1 MSVKKLLLIALLM
14 VALISVGI
22 NALIMGSLT
31 DRFFVSYLKD
41 TYENHVEQ
49 IKNYSLQVLLYGTST
64 PEQLRAD
71 LETHLID
78 PIYRI
83 RLFDKD
89 GRLLADVSSD
99 YHIKGMMMDGR
110 MARMRPT
117 SDEATDQYPLVEQGV
132 TLGSLYVTRHSS
144 TDNSLIAR
152 LFKMALVSN
161 SIRAV
166 AIAFAISAAIGL
178 FISRVMS
185 RDLKDTAVLATDI
198 QEGRQVKAERSFVS
212 EITSIRGTLEDL
224 STKLR
229 LKQKSRKELTD
240 QLIHETRTPLT
251 ILKTHLEGIGDG
263 VIEADDSEI
272 EVLKG
277 QIDSITAIIS
287 NLSSMI
293 DAESSTDKAR
303 PEEFELSKVIKQIIN
318 GLSAQFD
325 KKGIQLAVET
335 DEKILMNTDKF
346 KLSQIVY
353 NLLTNAYKYTDSGGK
368 TVLRYKRSGSN
379 VEIQVEDNGA
389 GIEAADLGRIFNA
402 YYRGYAE
409 LGAGEGIGLYV
420 VKENAR
426 LLEGEIHVESQK
438 WKGSKFTLTIP
449 VEIKG
454 E

>member
-1 MSVKKLLLIALLM
+1 MSVKKLLLIVLLM

-22 NALIMGSLT
+22 NALILGSLT
-31 DRFFVSYLKD
+31 DRFFVGYLKD

-64 PEQLRAD
+64 PEQLKAD

-83 RLFDKD
+83 RLFDKN
-89 GRLLADVSSD
+89 GRMLADVSSD
-99 YHIKGMMMDGR
+99 YYLKGMMMDGR

-117 SDEATDQYPLVEQGV
+117 SDEATDQYLLEENGE
-132 TLGSLYVTRHSS
+132 TFGSLYVTRHSS

-224 STKLR
+224 SIKLR

-293 DAESSTDKAR
+293 DAEESTDEAR
-303 PEEFELSKVIKQIIN
+303 PEEFELSKVLRQIIN

-325 KKGIQLAVET
+325 KKGIQLIIET

-353 NLLTNAYKYTDSGGK
+353 NLLINAYKYTESGGR
-368 TVLRYKRSGSN
+368 TVLRYKKSDNN
-379 VEIQVEDNGA
+379 VEIQVEDNGS
-389 GIEAADLGRIFNA
+389 GIDEIDQGRIFNA
-402 YYRGYAE
+402 YFRGS
-409 LGAGEGIGLYV
+409 GSTGSGEGIGLFV

-426 LLEGEIHVESQK
+426 LLEGEVKVESQK
-438 WKGSKFTLTIP
+438 GKGSIFTLVVP
-449 VEIKG
+449 LDL
-454 E
+454 